1 MQWEKITSRELY
13 EMVKEEVCIIPIGS
27 LEKHGEHLPL
37 GNDALIAH
45 KLALMAVEKEPA
57 VVLPPLYFAYT
68 KAMKNLTGAIS
79 LETDVLL
86 AFLEN
91 LCDEVA
97 RNGFKKIIL
106 LNAHGGNVSI
116 LGVFLR
122 HVADKGKDYAVY
134 LPPIFLAPE
143 VIKEVKETSETGHAG
158 EIETSISL
166 YLFPELCKMERLPK
180 EFYSSRRDYDV
191 SPASTSIDWYA
202 AYPDAYVGDA
212 RKANAEKGRRI
223 VEAHVEKL
231 VELIRKI
238 KRDDKVLR
246 KLKKFNEELK
256 KPEPKARS

>member
-1 MQWEKITSRELY
+1 
-13 EMVKEEVCIIPIGS
+13 
-27 LEKHGEHLPL
+27 
-37 GNDALIAH
+37 
-45 KLALMAVEKEPA
+45 
-57 VVLPPLYFAYT
+57 
-68 KAMKNLTGAIS
+68 
-79 LETDVLL
+79 
-86 AFLEN
+86 
-91 LCDEVA
+91 
-97 RNGFKKIIL
+97 
-106 LNAHGGNVSI
+106 
-116 LGVFLR
+116 
-122 HVADKGKDYAVY
+122 
-134 LPPIFLAPE
+134 
-143 VIKEVKETSETGHAG
+143 
-158 EIETSISL
+158 
-166 YLFPELCKMERLPK
+166 MERVPK